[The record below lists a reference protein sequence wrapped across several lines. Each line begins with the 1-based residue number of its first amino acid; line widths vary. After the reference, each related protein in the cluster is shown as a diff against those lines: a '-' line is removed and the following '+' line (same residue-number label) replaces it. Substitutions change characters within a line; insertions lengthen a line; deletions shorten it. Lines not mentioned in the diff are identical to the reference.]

1 MELPFHQIVETKD
14 LASVVALVV
23 LEGLL
28 SGDNALVLAIMVRHL
43 PREEQKKALLFGLGG
58 AFFFRLLAILFA
70 TIILKQWWLQAI
82 GAAYLILISIKH
94 FVGAASDKE
103 VKPVGK
109 GFWPTVV
116 AVELTDIA
124 FAVDSVLAGITFIN
138 NDAKKIWVV
147 LFGAVIGIVLL
158 RFAAGAFVRILD
170 RYPVLDHV
178 AYALVAWVGVKLAF
192 LAGNSYS
199 ASIPHMH
206 QAVFW
211 AVLLTIAIGGTLL
224 ARKYAEEPTKEE
236 SDSANLVEDAQ
247 DLEYDDDQ
255 PTRDT
260 V

>member
-1 MELPFHQIVETKD
+1 MELPFHQLAESKD
-14 LASVVALVV
+14 VASVIALVV

-43 PREEQKKALLFGLGG
+43 PKEQQKKALLYGLGG
-58 AFFFRLLAILFA
+58 AFFFRLIAILFA
-70 TIILKQWWLQAI
+70 TVILKQWWLQAI
-82 GAAYLILISIKH
+82 GAAYLILISVKH
-94 FVGAASDKE
+94 FIGAASEKE

-109 GFWPTVV
+109 GFWPTVI

-138 NDAKKIWVV
+138 NDGKKIWVV
-147 LFGAVIGIVLL
+147 LFGAIIGIVLL

-192 LAGNSYS
+192 LAGNVYTS
-199 ASIPHMH
+199 SIPHMS
-206 QAVFW
+206 QPVFW
-211 AVLLTIAIGGTLL
+211 VVLVSITVGGTLI
-224 ARKYAEEPTKEE
+224 ARRYAEEPTQEE
-236 SDSANLVEDAQ
+236 QDSADLVEDAQ
-247 DLEYDDDQ
+247 DMEFEQ
-255 PTRDT
+255 PKIDT